1 MNLVPVRAGGFST
14 MIGAMR
20 TPAQQL
26 VTVFGG
32 SGFLGRFVVR
42 ALVKRGYRVLVAV
55 RRPELAGR
63 LQPLGVVGQ
72 VHVVQAN
79 LRYPDSIRN
88 AVSKADHVINLV
100 GILQESGRQGFGAVH
115 AEGAAAIAEAAAP
128 DATLVHVS
136 ALGADSNS
144 ESLYARSK
152 AQGEAALF
160 AARPDAIVFRPSVLF
175 GPGDGLF
182 NRFGSLA
189 RALPVLPL
197 AGRIP
202 ASSRLCGGRGGG
214 DRAGRRRLGSAWP
227 GLRARRAEIRTLRE
241 LVQYVLEATDRRRL
255 ILPLPWPVA
264 RAQGSLMGLL
274 DKLTFGLI
282 PDELVITRDQVSLLE
297 RDNVVSEEAIRDGR
311 TFAGLGIVPT
321 APEAIVPAYLVHYRK
336 DGQFNLARSARPSAT
351 PDLLTHGSD
360 REAGSASGPAAGQGA
375 ARH

>member
-1 MNLVPVRAGGFST
+1 
-14 MIGAMR
+14 
-20 TPAQQL
+20 
-26 VTVFGG
+26 
-32 SGFLGRFVVR
+32 
-42 ALVKRGYRVLVAV
+42 
-55 RRPELAGR
+55 
-63 LQPLGVVGQ
+63 
-72 VHVVQAN
+72 VVQAN

-197 AGRIP
+197 AGADTRFQP
-202 ASSRLCGGRGGG
+202 AYAGDVAEAIARAVDGLVQPGRVYELGG
-214 DRAGRRRLGSAWP
+214 P
-227 GLRARRAEIRTLRE
+227 EIRTLRE